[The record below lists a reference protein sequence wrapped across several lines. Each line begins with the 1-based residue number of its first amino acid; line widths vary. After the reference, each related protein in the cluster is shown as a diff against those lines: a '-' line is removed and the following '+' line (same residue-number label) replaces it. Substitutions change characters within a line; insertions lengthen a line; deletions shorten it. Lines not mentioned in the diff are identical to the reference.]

1 MESAPTVC
9 QSRCI
14 LPAANF
20 GGVGAPRPTSN
31 QKGERRAASPLATV
45 PASGHSKPSVQ
56 SPRPHPADKSLPCQR
71 EVPSLRGGGIPARLR
86 V

>member
-20 GGVGAPRPTSN
+20 GGVGHPALHPTK
-31 QKGERRAASPLATV
+31 KGERRAASPLAAV

-56 SPRPHPADKSLPCQR
+56 SLTLTPQTKASL
-71 EVPSLRGGGIPARLR
+71 
-86 V
+86 

>member
-9 QSRCI
+9 QSRNI

-31 QKGERRAASPLATV
+31 QK
-45 PASGHSKPSVQ
+45 
-56 SPRPHPADKSLPCQR
+56 
-71 EVPSLRGGGIPARLR
+71 RGT
-86 V
+86 

>member
-31 QKGERRAASPLATV
+31 QKGERRAASPLAAV

-56 SPRPHPADKSLPCQR
+56 SPHPHSADKSLPCQR

>member
-20 GGVGAPRPTSN
+20 GGVGAHPPYILPKKGNVGRP
-31 QKGERRAASPLATV
+31 ALWPPCPLAATANL
-45 PASGHSKPSVQ
+45 PCYPPTLTPQG
-56 SPRPHPADKSLPCQR
+56 KSLPLTR
-71 EVPSLRGGGIPARLR
+71 EAGLSKNCIPALLR

>member
-20 GGVGAPRPTSN
+20 GGVGAPRPL
-31 QKGERRAASPLATV
+31 AAV

-56 SPRPHPADKSLPCQR
+56 SPHPHPADKSLPCQR